1 MSDITAKQYLEYA
14 VDHAGQTVL
23 EAAYSDLHWV
33 KRQCFLRVIFPCF
46 INLNKKYRFDLPD
59 CSRCNFVFVIVDQ
72 EIYSEDSK
80 LIAKLKNTC
89 PVIQS
94 FRLRLGPVSCGR
106 FCPDSNGLEKKL

>member
-23 EAAYSDLHWV
+23 EAAYSSLHWV

-59 CSRCNFVFVIVDQ
+59 CSRCNFVFVIVEQ

-80 LIAKLKNTC
+80 LIAKLKKHLSSHTE
-89 PVIQS
+89 
-94 FRLRLGPVSCGR
+94 L
-106 FCPDSNGLEKKL
+106 